1 MCKMNKYLIP
11 TTVVLLL
18 SACSSDNEDNPLVPV
33 ESERSVLIY
42 MAAENNL
49 SSFADTN
56 LADIKQSSKS
66 LKDNQNLIVY
76 VDRRDIKPYMARV
89 KDGVLVD
96 SVAMEESSSADPA
109 VMENVI
115 RQMRTKYPAKSY
127 GLVLWGHCTGWLFS
141 NDSIPYAGTRAY
153 GVDLN
158 PQRHWMNMP
167 SMARAIAKGMNQEK
181 LKFVFGDCCNLNCI
195 EVAYELRNAAEYV
208 IGSPA
213 EIPDSGAP
221 NKLIMSDLF
230 SQSDNFYQLLID
242 DYYNHYIKAF
252 KERPNYYY
260 NLMPGDLEGY
270 SEPLSAIRTSALEEL
285 AQATANL
292 LSTIPEKLGPE
303 GKLGLENVTF
313 YAWDS
318 DNKLSYDMSQALKKN
333 TSASAYAVWENA
345 FKKAVA
351 HKMYSRKWLVSNSTR
366 KLASF
371 METFDTE
378 NAGVVSMFF
387 PQKSYSTTTP
397 NWNNAIQKYQ
407 WNNLIRW
414 SQYGW

>member
-1 MCKMNKYLIP
+1 MKKYLIP
-11 TTVVLLL
+11 TTVALLL
-18 SACSSDNEDNPLVPV
+18 SACSSYNEDNPVVPTEP

-42 MAAENNL
+42 MAGENNL
-49 SSFADTN
+49 SSFSDED
-56 LADIKQSSKS
+56 LAEIKKGSRS

-76 VDRRDIKPYMARV
+76 VDKWDIKPYMARV
-89 KDGVLVD
+89 KDGMLVD

-127 GLVLWGHCTGWLFS
+127 GLVLWGHSTGWLIS

-153 GVDLN
+153 GVDWN
-158 PQRHWMNMP
+158 PQSCWMNIP

-195 EVAYELRNAAEYV
+195 EVAYELRSAAEYV

-213 EIPDSGAP
+213 EIPDPGAP
-221 NKLIMSDLF
+221 YEVIMSDLF

-242 DYYNHYIKAF
+242 DYHNYYLKAF
-252 KERPNYYY
+252 KERPNYFYD
-260 NLMPGDLEGY
+260 LMPGDLEGY

-303 GKLGLENVTF
+303 GKLDLENVTF
-313 YAWDS
+313 YAWDFG
-318 DNKLSYDMSQALKKN
+318 NKLSYDMSQALKKN
-333 TSASAYAVWENA
+333 TSSLAYAVWENA

-351 HKMYSRKWLVSNSTR
+351 HKMYSRKWLVGNSTL
-366 KLASF
+366 KIASF

-387 PQKSYSTTTP
+387 PQKSYSSTTP
-397 NWNNAIQKYQ
+397 NWNSSIQQYQ
-407 WNNLIRW
+407 WNNLIQW